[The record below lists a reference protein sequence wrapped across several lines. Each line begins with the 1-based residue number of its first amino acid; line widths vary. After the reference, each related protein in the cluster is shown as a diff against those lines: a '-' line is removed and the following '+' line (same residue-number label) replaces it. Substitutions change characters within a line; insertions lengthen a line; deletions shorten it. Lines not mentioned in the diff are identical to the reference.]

1 MSKVSPSTGVWSN
14 LKSPV
19 KITVPTGVVMAS
31 EKLSAIEWVLRMNST
46 EKCWPTFT
54 TSRGATV
61 WRMVRSITPA
71 SSILP
76 VSMASA
82 RRGP

>member
-46 EKCWPTFT
+46 EKC
-54 TSRGATV
+54 
-61 WRMVRSITPA
+61 
-71 SSILP
+71 
-76 VSMASA
+76 
-82 RRGP
+82 